1 MSLFDD
7 CLIRVAPD
15 GQVQARLGVGLLDDY
30 LEFVAARCR
39 PNTVLA
45 VAFDLKV
52 FFAFVSK
59 PAVEVCSADV
69 LAFISAQRAGGD
81 GRGVR
86 AVDEAGGLSSRTVA
100 RRLSSVSGLFGYLLA
115 RGDVTA
121 NPVPRGLPTR
131 REQLGQRQRGG
142 LVRRPR
148 TLPRVLDPAEVDAL
162 LMLLGS
168 SSQRFV
174 RQ

>member
-1 MSLFDD
+1 LSPFDD
-7 CLIRVAPD
+7 CLIGVAP
-15 GQVQARLGVGLLDDY
+15 GGGVQARLGVGLLDGY

-59 PAVEVCSADV
+59 PAPEVCSGDV

-86 AVDEAGGLSSRTVA
+86 AVDEVGGLSSRTVA

-121 NPVPRGLPTR
+121 NPVPPGLPTR
-131 REQLGQRQRGG
+131 QLGRRQRGG
-142 LVRRPR
+142 AGA
-148 TLPRVLDPAEVDAL
+148 PAADVAP
-162 LMLLGS
+162 GP
-168 SSQRFV
+168 
-174 RQ
+174 